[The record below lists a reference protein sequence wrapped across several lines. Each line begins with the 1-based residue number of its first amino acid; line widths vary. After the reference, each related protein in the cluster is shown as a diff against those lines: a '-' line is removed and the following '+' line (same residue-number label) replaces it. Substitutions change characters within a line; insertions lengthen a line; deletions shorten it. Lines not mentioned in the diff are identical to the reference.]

1 MQHNMVGWFEVPVT
15 DMDRARKFYQPVFDI
30 DIDVRDFGG
39 LLMGWFPFA
48 EGKPGASGSLIKHA
62 DSYKP
67 SETHGPLLYFSSTDV
82 SVELAKIE
90 QAGGKVLQQKT
101 LISVDIGFMGIF
113 IDSEGNRIALHSRK

>member
-15 DMDRARKFYQPVFDI
+15 DMDRARKFYETVFDI
-30 DIDVRDFGG
+30 KINVQDFGG
-39 LLMGWFPFA
+39 LLMAWFPFA
-48 EGKPGASGSLIKHA
+48 EDRPGASGSLIKHS

-67 SETHGPLLYFSSTDV
+67 SETHGPLIYFSSADV

-101 LISVDIGFMGIF
+101 MISEDIGFMGLF